1 MTWKRHIVSKIY
13 LPAFFVFFILATVG
27 WAKGQDVSST
37 STIIDRLDKKL
48 WVSVPAE
55 YSAKLLNFVLNDTIM
70 RTRSATAY
78 TEEFIINEMKK
89 DWWISKQNQ
98 LLFIRS
104 KIYEWISQTKL
115 YKLLDDADIN
125 RRSEYKKSLKQIAN
139 CYEEYEKWFKTY
151 IEKWIADAD
160 RRIADAD
167 RRIAVADRRISEADS
182 LTAQYRRESAKALKE
197 NMKTDSLWLKEIIK
211 FYHIYERNPKIVR
224 QEEIARTRENAKL
237 FINDC
242 IKHWIN
248 YRAIILKEVWDRRKV
263 EEILKFYGVE

>member
-13 LPAFFVFFILATVG
+13 LPAFFVFFILVTVG

-98 LLFIRS
+98 LLFIWS
-104 KIYEWISQTKL
+104 SIYWWISKNFL
-115 YKLLDDADIN
+115 YDRLDDENEFRANEYEKALKQIN
-125 RRSEYKKSLKQIAN
+125 SSYEEYKK
-139 CYEEYEKWFKTY
+139 WFKAY
-151 IEKWIADAD
+151 MEKWIAELNKQSAELDKQSA
-160 RRIADAD
+160 
-167 RRIAVADRRISEADS
+167 ES
-182 LTAQYRRESAKALKE
+182 LTSSLENLARFYNRYKKDPSTINDDEVRQRKE
-197 NMKTDSLWLKEIIK
+197 NWKQVIQRCKDGK
-211 FYHIYERNPKIVR
+211 
-224 QEEIARTRENAKL
+224 
-237 FINDC
+237 
-242 IKHWIN
+242 IN
-248 YRAIILKEVWDRRKV
+248 YKDKLSPEM
-263 EEILKFYGVE
+263 LKFYGVE

>member
-98 LLFIRS
+98 LLFIWS
-104 KIYEWISQTKL
+104 SIYGWISKNFL
-115 YKLLDDADIN
+115 YDRLDDDN
-125 RRSEYKKSLKQIAN
+125 ETRSD
-139 CYEEYEKWFKTY
+139 EYEKTLAQINKSYEVYKKWFKTY
-151 IEKWIADAD
+151 MEMWIAEAD
-160 RRIADAD
+160 RRSA
-167 RRIAVADRRISEADS
+167 EADS
-182 LTAQYRRESAKALKE
+182 IYNEAIRKSTEYRKKTMWLDSIRVKNNMLEFYNMYIDNPNTIREWEINFMKE
-197 NMKTDSLWLKEIIK
+197 RTKEVFSECK
-211 FYHIYERNPKIVR
+211 KY
-224 QEEIARTRENAKL
+224 
-237 FINDC
+237 
-242 IKHWIN
+242 WIN
-248 YRAIILKEVWDRRKV
+248 YRTILLNEVWDRRKV

>member
-55 YSAKLLNFVLNDTIM
+55 YSAKLLKFVLNDTIM

-89 DWWISKQNQ
+89 DWWINKQNQ
-98 LLFIRS
+98 LLFIWS
-104 KIYEWISQTKL
+104 KIYGWISQRKL
-115 YKLLDDADIN
+115 YNWLDDIDEN
-125 RRSEYKKSLKQIAN
+125 RGSEYKNSLRQIAN
-139 CYEEYEKWFKTY
+139 CYEEYKKWFRTY

-160 RRIADAD
+160 RRISDAD
-167 RRIAVADRRISEADS
+167 RRISDAIKKTMCLDS
-182 LTAQYRRESAKALKE
+182 IWVKNNMMEFYNMYNDKPGIIKDEEIKFMKE
-197 NMKTDSLWLKEIIK
+197 HTKEIIEDCKK
-211 FYHIYERNPKIVR
+211 FGI
-224 QEEIARTRENAKL
+224 
-237 FINDC
+237 D
-242 IKHWIN
+242 
-248 YRAIILKEVWDRRKV
+248 YRAILLKEVWDKRKV